1 MKNKSRFIVMEESI
15 IRDEKLLFTTVSY
28 IMILVIFINLNFYF
42 SPAIGTVASIT
53 YFLINGIF
61 LGRAFFEKEDL
72 FLRFMLG
79 SLLLVTFLAMIAW
92 VIMIIYNLDITRSI
106 LVLCIVTALASLL
119 NKRKKRKNVI
129 Q

>member
-1 MKNKSRFIVMEESI
+1 
-15 IRDEKLLFTTVSY
+15 
-28 IMILVIFINLNFYF
+28 
-42 SPAIGTVASIT
+42 
-53 YFLINGIF
+53 

-79 SLLLVTFLAMIAW
+79 NLLLVTFLALIAW
-92 VIMIIYNLDITRSI
+92 VVMIVYNLDIARSI

-119 NKRKKRKNVI
+119 NKRKKRKNVV

>member
-1 MKNKSRFIVMEESI
+1 MAMEELI
-15 IRDEKLLFTTVSY
+15 VRDEKLLFTIVSY
-28 IMILVIFINLNFYF
+28 ITILMIFINLNFYF
-42 SPAIGTVASIT
+42 SSAIGTIASVIF
-53 YFLINGIF
+53 FLINGTF

-79 SLLLVTFLAMIAW
+79 NLLLVTCLALIAW
-92 VIMIIYNLDITRSI
+92 VVMIIYNLDIERST

-119 NKRKKRKNVI
+119 NKRSKRKNVF

>member
-1 MKNKSRFIVMEESI
+1 MIIEESI
-15 IRDEKLLFTTVSY
+15 IRDEKLLFTIVSY
-28 IMILVIFINLNFYF
+28 IMILMIFINLNFYF
-42 SPAIGTVASIT
+42 SPAIGTIASVA
-53 YFLINGIF
+53 YFLINGTF

-79 SLLLVTFLAMIAW
+79 NLLLVTFLALIAW
-92 VIMIIYNLDITRSI
+92 VVMIVYNLDIARSI

-119 NKRKKRKNVI
+119 NKRKKRKNVV

>member
-1 MKNKSRFIVMEESI
+1 MKNRSRLMAMEELI
-15 IRDEKLLFTTVSY
+15 VRDEKLLFTIVSY
-28 IMILVIFINLNFYF
+28 ITILMIFINLNFYF
-42 SPAIGTVASIT
+42 SSAIGTIASVIF
-53 YFLINGIF
+53 FLINGTF

-79 SLLLVTFLAMIAW
+79 NLLLVTCLALIAW
-92 VIMIIYNLDITRSI
+92 VVMIIYNLDIERST

-119 NKRKKRKNVI
+119 NKRSKRKNVF